1 MQKPLQWGE
10 RCGAE
15 QVGKR
20 KNGPRSL
27 PIRSPSIEAD
37 KRPQKTARSHI
48 RKPPLRHT
56 AQGGKI
62 HAMVFT
68 HPTALPVRAYAP
80 DVLLQFIISISDL
93 QEFFRY
99 FWNFIEKRRESAR
112 RGSFDRRRCLAE
124 AYSDSPQTA
133 AVSRGNAAS
142 RRRRNGYFPQG
153 AHRACKTV
161 DCRPRRMYNDKRL
174 GVPPA
179 RSAEKYP
186 LNLVKLALAK
196 GSKNLFGILSSP

>member
-1 MQKPLQWGE
+1 MRRRAG
-10 RCGAE
+10 R
-15 QVGKR
+15 KR
-20 KNGPRSL
+20 KNGPRPL

-99 FWNFIEKRRESAR
+99 FWNFIEKRRESAK
-112 RGSFDRRRCLAE
+112 RGSFD
-124 AYSDSPQTA
+124 
-133 AVSRGNAAS
+133 
-142 RRRRNGYFPQG
+142 RRRNGYFPQG

-174 GVPPA
+174 GVPPT

>member
-1 MQKPLQWGE
+1 MRRRAGRETEKRTSTVAHPKSVDRSGQASAKD
-10 RCGAE
+10 RKITHTKAASAAYGAGR
-15 QVGKR
+15 QNTRYGLYSSDR
-20 KNGPRSL
+20 PSGPSLRSL
-27 PIRSPSIEAD
+27 CSI
-37 KRPQKTARSHI
+37 TVYHINIGFARIFSI
-48 RKPPLRHT
+48 
-56 AQGGKI
+56 
-62 HAMVFT
+62 
-68 HPTALPVRAYAP
+68 
-80 DVLLQFIISISDL
+80 LLD
-93 QEFFRY
+93 
-99 FWNFIEKRRESAR
+99 FIEKRRESAK

-153 AHRACKTV
+153 GHRACKTV